1 MDNKKAILIIMLI
14 CFGGVVFYNLSALRQ
29 SEPKPVQKR
38 GGERLPS
45 LKLGL
50 LDIERESFKETK
62 RNIFSPADIP
72 VRKKVAELKPP
83 AVVPPPVQVP
93 PPASELQVFASEVK
107 FMGFL
112 DNRASKTAFISK
124 AGEVYTIK
132 RGDAIN
138 GRFVVENISN
148 ETILLLNNE
157 TGEKAV
163 IQIPVK

>member
-1 MDNKKAILIIMLI
+1 
-14 CFGGVVFYNLSALRQ
+14 
-29 SEPKPVQKR
+29 
-38 GGERLPS
+38 
-45 LKLGL
+45 
-50 LDIERESFKETK
+50 
-62 RNIFSPADIP
+62 
-72 VRKKVAELKPP
+72 
-83 AVVPPPVQVP
+83 
-93 PPASELQVFASEVK
+93 
-107 FMGFL
+107 MGFL